1 VDKVISEA
9 VKCSSRAGS
18 GVPSPIRISGLGV
31 EFLSAENQPK
41 NIAYG

>member
-1 VDKVISEA
+1 VDTVISEA

-18 GVPSPIRISGLGV
+18 VPSPIRISGLGV

-41 NIAYG
+41 NTAYG